1 MAIFYVNVLHKITNQ
16 INDSNVLLKWP
27 IGECI
32 WRNSN
37 LVAEGF
43 RICLNKCISNEIPYS
58 CVDLNS
64 NDDNH
69 ISRVFKSSQLYRCHC
84 FSSHHADYS
93 SKKHLKDSSRK
104 IIRNCF
110 AIIIIIIIII
120 ANYWPLFCIELRGWK
135 NTKWHTIDYYLASLT
150 HSLELV
156 MTSNGLRE
164 KISRKPLTIFA
175 CYKQIKR
182 LIAWWHLFNR
192 NNLACRNQLNTYAI
206 PIPNQI
212 IRSKTDN
219 FVLLLLLFLV
229 FGSDLWSLA
238 YQITSTI

>member
-1 MAIFYVNVLHKITNQ
+1 MVLVRLLGKTPTVSTTFYGVSVNKSSFHLAAVIPIQCVWCNVSFIFTITKMISCISHAQCVNDSSKINILAIFYVNVLHKITNQ
-16 INDSNVLLKWP
+16 INNSNVLLKWP
-27 IGECI
+27 IGKCI

-110 AIIIIIIIII
+110 AIIIIII
-120 ANYWPLFCIELRGWK
+120 ANY
-135 NTKWHTIDYYLASLT
+135 
-150 HSLELV
+150 
-156 MTSNGLRE
+156 
-164 KISRKPLTIFA
+164 
-175 CYKQIKR
+175 
-182 LIAWWHLFNR
+182 
-192 NNLACRNQLNTYAI
+192 
-206 PIPNQI
+206 
-212 IRSKTDN
+212 
-219 FVLLLLLFLV
+219 
-229 FGSDLWSLA
+229 
-238 YQITSTI
+238 